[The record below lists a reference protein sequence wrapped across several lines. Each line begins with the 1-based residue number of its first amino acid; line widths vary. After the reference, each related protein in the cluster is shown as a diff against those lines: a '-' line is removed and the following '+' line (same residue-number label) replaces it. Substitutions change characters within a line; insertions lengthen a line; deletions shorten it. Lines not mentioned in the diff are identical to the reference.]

1 MSVSKRLVLF
11 DIDAT
16 LLSAGGAGRHALRRA
31 FDELFGPHPAIDRWV
46 FAGKTDPQI
55 GRELLEAYGTPADE
69 VESLVPRV
77 LDRYLAYLDEELARA
92 ESRHL
97 KPGVE
102 PLLERL
108 AATEGVLLGLL
119 TGNLEP
125 GARLKLGRFGIDH
138 YFRLGAYGSD
148 HADRPQLPPI
158 AVSRAEAL
166 TGLRYAGKEVVIIGD
181 TEHDIRCGAALGV
194 RAIGVATGIYT
205 TEALAPHGADHVFED
220 LSETE
225 RVLAAILDD

>member
-1 MSVSKRLVLF
+1 MPPSPRLVLF

-31 FDELFGPHPAIDRWV
+31 FADLHGPHPAIDSWV

-55 GRELLEAYGTPADE
+55 SRELLSHVGMAEPEVQANIPA
-69 VESLVPRV
+69 LMA
-77 LDRYLAYLDEELARA
+77 RYLEYLHEELPRA

-97 KPGVE
+97 KPGVG
-102 PLLERL
+102 PLLDTL
-108 AATEGVLLGLL
+108 ASTEGVLLGLL

-125 GARLKLGRFGIDH
+125 GARLKLGHFGIDH

-148 HADRPQLPPI
+148 HGDRPQLPAI
-158 AVSRAEAL
+158 AISRAVSL
-166 TGLRYAGKEVVIIGD
+166 TGHPYRGKEVVIIGD
-181 TEHDIRCGAALGV
+181 TEHDIKCGAALGV

-205 TEALAPHGADHVFED
+205 TEELKPHGADHVFED
-220 LSETE
+220 LSDTG